1 MASADAAKPASPPAA
16 DPPVD
21 DPMDADP
28 APPAGEEEQATP
40 QKQQPEKKRG
50 GRRKKGEA
58 AEKTPPSSKKSAGP
72 TVERPSRERKTV
84 ERYAELAPRATPAKK
99 SPAILQGSGTKLKDI
114 PNGKLRL
121 FKRVPFF
128 LSHWSDLSASLC
140 HFIDVNGLYKIYIAR
155 SLSDNG

>member
-16 DPPVD
+16 DPAVD

-28 APPAGEEEQATP
+28 APHAGEEEQATP

-99 SPAILQGSGTKLKDI
+99 SPAILQ
-114 PNGKLRL
+114 
-121 FKRVPFF
+121 V
-128 LSHWSDLSASLC
+128 SLG
-140 HFIDVNGLYKIYIAR
+140 DS
-155 SLSDNG
+155 SLSPSPFLARACRARP

>member
-16 DPPVD
+16 DPPAD

-28 APPAGEEEQATP
+28 APPAVEEKEKEEEATP
-40 QKQQPEKKRG
+40 QKQPEKKRG

-58 AEKTPPSSKKSAGP
+58 AAAEKKTPPSKKSAGP

-99 SPAILQGSGTKLKDI
+99 SPAIVQVS
-114 PNGKLRL
+114 RL
-121 FKRVPFF
+121 V
-128 LSHWSDLSASLC
+128 
-140 HFIDVNGLYKIYIAR
+140 
-155 SLSDNG
+155 SLSLSLSLSPPPSRSCVSRPLLICCFPRGVRPSCCRTS